1 MTAPTLPAA
10 LATPRT
16 EDGLRVAEAQ
26 SRDVDRGIVRL
37 DPADLAAR
45 GGRTGDLLLITGA
58 RATIAKALPLA
69 VAERGR
75 GLIQLDGV
83 TRENARAVLGERVGI
98 RPVAGRAAKRIVLQ
112 AVGGGGA
119 LTGQDARY
127 LANLL
132 DGQPVMTGDRVR
144 VGLFGPRPQDFLVL
158 ETQPDGPVL
167 IGDGTSVRLADN
179 RAADGRPA
187 ITYEDIGGLAH
198 EIRRIRE
205 MIELPLRYPV
215 LFERLGIDPPKGV
228 LLHGPPGTGKTL
240 IARAVAYETAAHF
253 YHINGPEVINKFY
266 GQSEANL
273 RSIFEEASRHTP
285 SVIFIDEI
293 DALAPKRVDV
303 AGEVEKRVVAQ
314 LLGLMDGLQARGQV
328 IVIGATNIPDALD
341 PALRR
346 PGRFDRE
353 LTIAVPDRPGRLA
366 ILQIHTRG
374 MPLDA
379 DVDLDRLAALTH
391 GFVGADLASLC
402 RESAMG
408 ALRGLLPTIDFGLD
422 TVPLDQLALL
432 DVRQADFL
440 DALREISPSA
450 LREVYIETPNV
461 GWADIGGLDD
471 AKAALIEAVEWPLR
485 YGALF
490 DKLGATP
497 PRGILLDGP
506 PGTGKTLLAKAVARE
521 SESNFISV
529 KGPELLSKWVGESEK
544 GIREIFKKARAAAPC
559 IVFFDEI
566 DALVPARGGAFAS
579 EVSERMVGQL
589 LAELDGM
596 EEMQGVMV
604 LGATN
609 RADMLDPA
617 LLRPGRFDLTI
628 TLPLPDFATREAI
641 VTVHLRDRPLATDV
655 DYRLLTRETEGRSGA
670 DIAGLCR
677 QAAVLAIREAIS
689 AGRGELTGDADDY
702 DLRIALRHFAEAADQ
717 LGYDAFDDTPYIAA
731 APPSAKRSWWS

>member
-1 MTAPTLPAA
+1 MTASTLPTAA
-10 LATPRT
+10 AHTHQ
-16 EDGLRVAEAQ
+16 ENGLRASEAHA
-26 SRDVDRGIVRL
+26 RDADRGIVRL
-37 DPADLAAR
+37 DPADLAAL
-45 GGRTGDLLLITGA
+45 GARTGDLLLISGA
-58 RATIAKALPLA
+58 RTTVAKALPLA
-69 VAERGR
+69 MEERGR
-75 GLIQLDGV
+75 GIVQLDGV
-83 TRENARAVLGERVGI
+83 TRDNARAILGERVTL
-98 RPVAGRAAKRIVLQ
+98 RPVSGRAAKRLILQ
-112 AVGGGGA
+112 PVGGSTA

-127 LANLL
+127 LTYLL
-132 DGQPVMTGDRVR
+132 EGQALVAGDRVR
-144 VGLFGPRPQDFLVL
+144 VALFGTRPQDFQVQ
-158 ETQPDGPVL
+158 ESDPDGPVL
-167 IGDGTSVRLADN
+167 VTDKTSVRLAGN

-187 ITYEDIGGLAH
+187 ITYEDIGGLNQ

-205 MIELPLRYPV
+205 MIELPLRYPA

-228 LLHGPPGTGKTL
+228 LLTGPPGTGKTL

-253 YHINGPEVINKFY
+253 FHINGPEIINKFY

-273 RSIFEEASRHTP
+273 RSIFEEAGRHTP

-353 LTIAVPDRPGRLA
+353 LTIAVPNRPGRLE

-374 MPLDA
+374 MPLA
-379 DVDLDRLAALTH
+379 TDVDIDRLAAITH
-391 GFVGADLASLC
+391 GFVGADLEALC
-402 RESAMG
+402 REAAMV

-422 TVPLDQLALL
+422 TVPLDQLAQL

-450 LREVYIETPNV
+450 LREVYTETPDV
-461 GWADIGGLDD
+461 SWDDIGGLDE

-490 DKLGATP
+490 ARLGATP

-506 PGTGKTLLAKAVARE
+506 PGTGKTLLAKAVAHE
-521 SESNFISV
+521 SEVNFISV

-566 DALVPARGGAFAS
+566 DALVPERGGGFAS

-589 LAELDGM
+589 LAELDGL
-596 EEMQGVMV
+596 EEMPGVMV

-609 RADMLDPA
+609 RADILDPA

-628 TLPLPDFATREAI
+628 TLPLPDFTTREAI
-641 VTVHLRDRPLATDV
+641 VAVHLQDRPLSVDI
-655 DYRLLTRETEGRSGA
+655 DYRVIARETEGRSGA

-677 QAAVLAIREAIS
+677 QASVLAIREAIS
-689 AGRGELTGDADDY
+689 AGRDAEDE
-702 DLRIALRHFAEAADQ
+702 DLHVAVRHLVEAAGQ
-717 LGYDAFDDTPYIAA
+717 LGYEDFDIAPYTVSQSSTPR
-731 APPSAKRSWWS
+731 RSWWG

>member
-1 MTAPTLPAA
+1 MTASTLPTAA
-10 LATPRT
+10 AHTHQ
-16 EDGLRVAEAQ
+16 ENGLRASEAHA
-26 SRDVDRGIVRL
+26 RDADRGIVRL
-37 DPADLAAR
+37 DPADLAAL
-45 GGRTGDLLLITGA
+45 GARTGDLLLISGA
-58 RATIAKALPLA
+58 RTTVAKALPLA
-69 VAERGR
+69 MEERGR
-75 GLIQLDGV
+75 GIVQLDGV
-83 TRENARAVLGERVGI
+83 TRDNARAILGERVTL
-98 RPVAGRAAKRIVLQ
+98 RPVSGRAAKRLILQ
-112 AVGGGGA
+112 PVGGSTA

-127 LANLL
+127 LTYLL
-132 DGQPVMTGDRVR
+132 EGQALVAGDRVR
-144 VGLFGPRPQDFLVL
+144 VALFGTRPQDFQVQ
-158 ETQPDGPVL
+158 ESDPDGPVL
-167 IGDGTSVRLADN
+167 VTDKTSVRLAGN

-187 ITYEDIGGLAH
+187 ITYEDIGGLNQ

-205 MIELPLRYPV
+205 MIELPLRYPA

-228 LLHGPPGTGKTL
+228 LLTGPPGTGKTL

-253 YHINGPEVINKFY
+253 FHINGPEIINKFY

-273 RSIFEEASRHTP
+273 RSIFEEAGRHTP

-353 LTIAVPDRPGRLA
+353 LTIAVPNRPGRLE

-374 MPLDA
+374 MPLA
-379 DVDLDRLAALTH
+379 TDVDIDRLAAITH
-391 GFVGADLASLC
+391 GFVGADLEALC
-402 RESAMG
+402 REAAMV

-422 TVPLDQLALL
+422 TVPLDQLAQL

-450 LREVYIETPNV
+450 LREVYTETPDV
-461 GWADIGGLDD
+461 SWDDIGGLDE

-490 DKLGATP
+490 ARLGATP

-506 PGTGKTLLAKAVARE
+506 PGTGKTLLAKAVAHE
-521 SESNFISV
+521 SEVNFIAV

-544 GIREIFKKARAAAPC
+544 GIREIFKKARASAPC

-566 DALVPARGGAFAS
+566 DALVPERGGGFAS

-589 LAELDGM
+589 LAELDGL
-596 EEMQGVMV
+596 EEMPGVMV

-609 RADMLDPA
+609 RADILDPA

-628 TLPLPDFATREAI
+628 TLPLPDFTTREAI
-641 VTVHLRDRPLATDV
+641 VAVHLQDRPLSVDI
-655 DYRLLTRETEGRSGA
+655 DYRVIARETEGRSGA

-677 QAAVLAIREAIS
+677 QASVLAIREAIS
-689 AGRGELTGDADDY
+689 AGRDAEDE
-702 DLRIALRHFAEAADQ
+702 DLHVAVRHLVEAAGQ
-717 LGYDAFDDTPYIAA
+717 LGYEDFDIAPYTVSQGSTPR
-731 APPSAKRSWWS
+731 RSWWG

>member
-1 MTAPTLPAA
+1 MTALTLPTAA
-10 LATPRT
+10 PPARQ
-16 EDGLRVAEAQ
+16 ENGLRATEAHA
-26 SRDVDRGIVRL
+26 RDADRGIVRL
-37 DPADLAAR
+37 DPVDLAAL
-45 GGRTGDLLLITGA
+45 GARTGDLLLISGA
-58 RATIAKALPLA
+58 RTTVAKALPLA
-69 VAERGR
+69 VEERGR
-75 GLIQLDGV
+75 GIVQLDGV
-83 TRENARAVLGERVGI
+83 TRENARAILGERVSL
-98 RPVAGRAAKRIVLQ
+98 RPVSGRAAKRLILQ
-112 AVGGGGA
+112 PVGGTTA

-127 LANLL
+127 LAYLL
-132 DGQPVMTGDRVR
+132 EGQAIVAGDRVR
-144 VGLFGPRPQDFLVL
+144 VGLFGPRPQDFQVQ
-158 ETQPDGPVL
+158 ETDPDGPVL
-167 IGDGTSVRLADN
+167 VTDKTSVRLAGN

-187 ITYEDIGGLAH
+187 ITYEDIGGLDQ

-228 LLHGPPGTGKTL
+228 LLAGPPGTGKTL

-253 YHINGPEVINKFY
+253 FHINGPEVINKFY

-273 RSIFEEASRHTP
+273 RSIFEEAGRHTP

-353 LTIAVPDRPGRLA
+353 LTIAVPNRPGRLE

-374 MPLDA
+374 MPLAA
-379 DVDLDRLAALTH
+379 DVDIDRLAALTH
-391 GFVGADLASLC
+391 GFVGADLESLC
-402 RESAMG
+402 REAAMV

-422 TVPLDQLALL
+422 TVPLDQLSQL

-450 LREVYIETPNV
+450 LREVFTETPDV
-461 GWADIGGLDD
+461 SWDDIGGLDE

-490 DKLGATP
+490 DRLGATP

-506 PGTGKTLLAKAVARE
+506 PGTGKTLLAKAVAHE
-521 SESNFISV
+521 SEVNFISV

-559 IVFFDEI
+559 IVFFDEL
-566 DALVPARGGAFAS
+566 DALVPERGGGFAS
-579 EVSERMVGQL
+579 EVSERLVGQL
-589 LAELDGM
+589 LAELDGL

-609 RADMLDPA
+609 RADILDPA

-628 TLPLPDFATREAI
+628 TLPLPDFVTREAI
-641 VTVHLRDRPLATDV
+641 VAVHLQDRPLSTDI
-655 DYRLLTRETEGRSGA
+655 DYRVIARETEGRSGA

-677 QAAVLAIREAIS
+677 QASVLAIREAIS
-689 AGRGELTGDADDY
+689 AGREAEDE
-702 DLRIALRHFAEAADQ
+702 DLHVAVRHLVEAAGQ
-717 LGYDAFDDTPYIAA
+717 LGYDDFDIAPYTTPQDS
-731 APPSAKRSWWS
+731 APRRSWWG

>member
-1 MTAPTLPAA
+1 MTASTLPTAPP
-10 LATPRT
+10 TTRP
-16 EDGLRVAEAQ
+16 ENGLRASEAHA
-26 SRDVDRGIVRL
+26 RDADRGIVRL
-37 DPADLAAR
+37 DPSDLAAL
-45 GGRTGDLLLITGA
+45 GARTGDLLLISGA
-58 RATIAKALPLA
+58 RTTVAKALPLA
-69 VAERGR
+69 VEERGR
-75 GLIQLDGV
+75 GIVQLDGV
-83 TRENARAVLGERVGI
+83 TRENARAILGERVTL
-98 RPVAGRAAKRIVLQ
+98 RPVSGRAAKRLILQ
-112 AVGGGGA
+112 PVGGTTA

-127 LANLL
+127 LAYLL
-132 DGQPVMTGDRVR
+132 EGQALVAGDRVR
-144 VGLFGPRPQDFLVL
+144 VGLFGPRPQDFQVQ
-158 ETQPDGPVL
+158 ETDPDGPVL
-167 IGDGTSVRLADN
+167 VTDKTSVRLAGN

-187 ITYEDIGGLAH
+187 ITYEDIGGLDQ

-228 LLHGPPGTGKTL
+228 LLAGPPGTGKTL

-253 YHINGPEVINKFY
+253 FHINGPEIINKFY

-353 LTIAVPDRPGRLA
+353 LTIAVPNRPGRLE

-374 MPLDA
+374 MPLAA
-379 DVDLDRLAALTH
+379 DVDIDRLAALTH
-391 GFVGADLASLC
+391 GFVGADLESLC
-402 RESAMG
+402 REAAMV

-422 TVPLDQLALL
+422 TVPLDQLSQL

-450 LREVYIETPNV
+450 LREVFTETPDV
-461 GWADIGGLDD
+461 SWDDIGGLDE

-490 DKLGATP
+490 DRLGATP

-506 PGTGKTLLAKAVARE
+506 PGTGKTLLAKAVAHE
-521 SESNFISV
+521 SEVNFISV

-566 DALVPARGGAFAS
+566 DALVPERGGGFAS
-579 EVSERMVGQL
+579 EVSERLVGQL
-589 LAELDGM
+589 LAELDGL

-609 RADMLDPA
+609 RADILDPA
-617 LLRPGRFDLTI
+617 LLRPGRLDLTI

-641 VTVHLRDRPLATDV
+641 VAVHLQDRPLSADI
-655 DYRLLTRETEGRSGA
+655 DYRVIARETEGRSGA

-689 AGRGELTGDADDY
+689 DGRDAEDE
-702 DLRIALRHFAEAADQ
+702 DLHVAVRHLVEAAGQ
-717 LGYDAFDDTPYIAA
+717 LGYDDFDTTPY
-731 APPSAKRSWWS
+731 APPQAPAPRRGWWG

>member
-1 MTAPTLPAA
+1 MTASMLPTAVPQ
-10 LATPRT
+10 PRQ
-16 EDGLRVAEAQ
+16 ENGLRASEAH
-26 SRDVDRGIVRL
+26 SRDADRGIVRL
-37 DPADLAAR
+37 DPADLAAL
-45 GGRTGDLLLITGA
+45 GARTGDLLLISGA
-58 RATIAKALPLA
+58 RTTVAKALPLA
-69 VAERGR
+69 VEERGQ
-75 GLIQLDGV
+75 GIVQLDGI
-83 TRENARAVLGERVGI
+83 TRDNARTTIGERVNL
-98 RPVAGRAAKRIVLQ
+98 RAVSGRAAKRLSLQ
-112 AVGGGGA
+112 PIGGATA

-127 LANLL
+127 LTYLL
-132 DGQPVMTGDRVR
+132 EGQAFVAGDRVR
-144 VGLFGPRPQDFLVL
+144 VGLFGTRPQDFQVQ
-158 ETQPDGPVL
+158 ETDPDGPVL
-167 IGDGTSVRLADN
+167 VTEKTSVRLTGN

-187 ITYEDIGGLAH
+187 ITYEDIGGLDQ

-205 MIELPLRYPV
+205 MIELPLRYPA

-228 LLHGPPGTGKTL
+228 LLAGPPGTGKTL

-253 YHINGPEVINKFY
+253 FHINGPEIINKFY

-273 RSIFEEASRHTP
+273 RSIFEEASHHTP

-303 AGEVEKRVVAQ
+303 TGEVEKRVVAQ
-314 LLGLMDGLQARGQV
+314 LLGLMDGLHARGQV

-353 LTIAVPDRPGRLA
+353 LTIAVPNRPGRLE

-374 MPLDA
+374 MPLAA
-379 DVDLDRLAALTH
+379 DVDIDRLAALTH
-391 GFVGADLASLC
+391 GFVGADLESLC
-402 RESAMG
+402 REAAMV

-422 TVPLDQLALL
+422 TVPLAQLAQL

-450 LREVYIETPNV
+450 LREVFTETPDV
-461 GWADIGGLDD
+461 SWDDIGGLDD

-490 DKLGATP
+490 DRLRATP

-506 PGTGKTLLAKAVARE
+506 PGTGKTLLAKAVAHE
-521 SESNFISV
+521 SEVNFISV

-566 DALVPARGGAFAS
+566 DALVPERGGGFAS

-589 LAELDGM
+589 LAELDGL
-596 EEMQGVMV
+596 EEMPGVMV

-609 RADMLDPA
+609 RADILDPA

-628 TLPLPDFATREAI
+628 TLPLPNFATREAI
-641 VTVHLRDRPLATDV
+641 VAVHLAERPLSADI
-655 DYRLLTRETEGRSGA
+655 DYRVIARETEGRSGA

-677 QAAVLAIREAIS
+677 QASVLAIREAIS
-689 AGRGELTGDADDY
+689 DGRDAEDE
-702 DLRIALRHFAEAADQ
+702 DLHIAVRHLVEAAGQ
-717 LGYDAFDDTPYIAA
+717 LGYEDFNLAPYASPQDSTP
-731 APPSAKRSWWS
+731 RRGWWG

>member
-1 MTAPTLPAA
+1 MTAPISHPTTIPSPA
-10 LATPRT
+10 
-16 EDGLRVAEAQ
+16 DGGLRAAEAYA
-26 SRDVDRGIVRL
+26 RDVDRGIIRI
-37 DPADLAAR
+37 DPADLAAL
-45 GGRTGDLLLITGA
+45 GGQTGDLVLITGA
-58 RATIAKALPLA
+58 RPTVAKALPLA
-69 VAERGR
+69 VAARGQ
-75 GLIQLDGV
+75 GIIQLDGV
-83 TRENARAVLGERVGI
+83 TRDNARAVIGERVTVTPVMG
-98 RPVAGRAAKRIVLQ
+98 RPAKRLILQ
-112 AVGGGGA
+112 PVGGTTA

-127 LANLL
+127 LTHLL
-132 DGQPVMTGDRVR
+132 DGHALLAGDRIR
-144 VGLFGPRPQDFLVL
+144 VALFGPRPQDFQVV
-158 ETQPDGPVL
+158 ETDPDGPVL
-167 IGDGTSVRLADN
+167 IGEQTAIRLAGN

-187 ITYEDIGGLAH
+187 ITYEDIGGLAQ

-228 LLHGPPGTGKTL
+228 LLAGPPGTGKTL

-253 YHINGPEVINKFY
+253 FHINGPEVINKFY

-273 RSIFEEASRHTP
+273 RSVFEEASTHTP

-353 LTIAVPDRPGRLA
+353 LVIGVPDRAGRLQ

-374 MPLDA
+374 MPLAA
-379 DVDLDRLAALTH
+379 DIDVERLAALTH
-391 GFVGADLASLC
+391 GFVGADLEALC
-402 RESAMG
+402 REAAMV

-422 TVPLDQLALL
+422 TVPLDQLAQLE
-432 DVRQADFL
+432 VRQADFL
-440 DALREISPSA
+440 NALREIAPSA
-450 LREVYIETPNV
+450 LREVFVETPDV
-461 GWADIGGLDD
+461 GWDDIGGLEA
-471 AKAALIEAVEWPLR
+471 AKAALIEAVEWPLL

-490 DKLGATP
+490 DRLGATP
-497 PRGILLDGP
+497 PRGILLEGP
-506 PGTGKTLLAKAVARE
+506 PGTGKTLLAKVVARE
-521 SESNFISV
+521 SEANFISV

-559 IVFFDEI
+559 IVFFDEL
-566 DALVPARGGAFAS
+566 DALVPERGGGFAS

-589 LAELDGM
+589 LAELDGL

-609 RADMLDPA
+609 RAELLDPA

-628 TLPLPDFATREAI
+628 TLPLPDFATRAAI
-641 VTVHLRDRPLATDV
+641 TAVHLRDRPLLADV
-655 DYRLLTRETEGRSGA
+655 DARIIARETEGRSGA
-670 DIAGLCR
+670 DISGLCR
-677 QAAVLAIREAIS
+677 QAAVLAIREAIG
-689 AGRGELTGDADDY
+689 AGRDAETENLY
-702 DLRIALRHFAEAADQ
+702 IALHHFTEAAAQ
-717 LGYDAFDDTPYIAA
+717 LGYEAFDDTPYAEEDVQ
-731 APPSAKRSWWS
+731 PRRRSWWG

>member
-1 MTAPTLPAA
+1 MTASTLPTAA
-10 LATPRT
+10 AHTHQ
-16 EDGLRVAEAQ
+16 ENGLRASEAHA
-26 SRDVDRGIVRL
+26 RDADRGIVRL
-37 DPADLAAR
+37 DPADLAAL
-45 GGRTGDLLLITGA
+45 GARTGDLLLISGA
-58 RATIAKALPLA
+58 RTTVAKALPLA
-69 VAERGR
+69 MEERGR
-75 GLIQLDGV
+75 GIVQLDGV
-83 TRENARAVLGERVGI
+83 TRDNARAILGERVTL
-98 RPVAGRAAKRIVLQ
+98 RPVSGRAAKRLILQ
-112 AVGGGGA
+112 PVGGSTA

-127 LANLL
+127 LTYLL
-132 DGQPVMTGDRVR
+132 EGQALVAGDRVR
-144 VGLFGPRPQDFLVL
+144 VALFGTRPQDFQVQ
-158 ETQPDGPVL
+158 ESDPDGPVL
-167 IGDGTSVRLADN
+167 VTDKTSVRLAGN

-187 ITYEDIGGLAH
+187 ITYEDIGGLNQ

-205 MIELPLRYPV
+205 MIELPLRYPA

-228 LLHGPPGTGKTL
+228 LLTGPPGTGKTL

-253 YHINGPEVINKFY
+253 FHINGPEIINKFY

-273 RSIFEEASRHTP
+273 RSIFEEAGRHTP

-353 LTIAVPDRPGRLA
+353 LTIAVPNRPGRLE

-374 MPLDA
+374 MPLA
-379 DVDLDRLAALTH
+379 TDVDIDRLASITH
-391 GFVGADLASLC
+391 GFVGADLEALC
-402 RESAMG
+402 REAAMV

-422 TVPLDQLALL
+422 TVPLDQLAQL

-450 LREVYIETPNV
+450 LREVYTETPDV
-461 GWADIGGLDD
+461 SWDDIGGLDE

-490 DKLGATP
+490 ARLGATP

-506 PGTGKTLLAKAVARE
+506 PGTGKTLLAKAVAHE
-521 SESNFISV
+521 SEVNFISV

-566 DALVPARGGAFAS
+566 DALVPERGGGFAS

-589 LAELDGM
+589 LAELDGL
-596 EEMQGVMV
+596 EEMPGVMV

-609 RADMLDPA
+609 RADILDPA

-628 TLPLPDFATREAI
+628 TLPLPDFTTREAI
-641 VTVHLRDRPLATDV
+641 VAVHLQDRPLSVDI
-655 DYRLLTRETEGRSGA
+655 DYRVIARETEGRSGA

-677 QAAVLAIREAIS
+677 QASVLAIREAIS
-689 AGRGELTGDADDY
+689 AGRDAEDE
-702 DLRIALRHFAEAADQ
+702 DLHVAVRHLVEAAGQ
-717 LGYDAFDDTPYIAA
+717 LGYEDFDIAPYTVSQGSTPR
-731 APPSAKRSWWS
+731 RSWWG

>member
-1 MTAPTLPAA
+1 MTASTLPTAA
-10 LATPRT
+10 AHTHQ
-16 EDGLRVAEAQ
+16 ENGLRASEAHA
-26 SRDVDRGIVRL
+26 RDADRGIVRL
-37 DPADLAAR
+37 DPADLAAL
-45 GGRTGDLLLITGA
+45 GARTGDLLLISGA
-58 RATIAKALPLA
+58 RTTVAKALPLA
-69 VAERGR
+69 MEERGR
-75 GLIQLDGV
+75 GIVQLDGV
-83 TRENARAVLGERVGI
+83 TRDNARAILGERVTL
-98 RPVAGRAAKRIVLQ
+98 RPVSGRAAKRLILQ
-112 AVGGGGA
+112 PVGGSTA

-127 LANLL
+127 LTYLL
-132 DGQPVMTGDRVR
+132 EGQALVAGDRVR
-144 VGLFGPRPQDFLVL
+144 VALFGTRPQDFQVQ
-158 ETQPDGPVL
+158 ESDPDGPVL
-167 IGDGTSVRLADN
+167 VTDKTSVRLAGN

-187 ITYEDIGGLAH
+187 ITYEDIGGLNQ

-205 MIELPLRYPV
+205 MIELPLRYPA

-228 LLHGPPGTGKTL
+228 LLTGPPGTGKTL

-253 YHINGPEVINKFY
+253 FHINGPEIINKFY

-273 RSIFEEASRHTP
+273 RSIFEEAGRHTP

-353 LTIAVPDRPGRLA
+353 LTIAVPNRPGRLE

-374 MPLDA
+374 MPLA
-379 DVDLDRLAALTH
+379 TDVDIDRLATITH
-391 GFVGADLASLC
+391 GFVGADLEAHC
-402 RESAMG
+402 REAAMV

-422 TVPLDQLALL
+422 TVPLDQLAQL

-450 LREVYIETPNV
+450 LREVYTETPDV
-461 GWADIGGLDD
+461 SWDDIGGLDE

-490 DKLGATP
+490 ARLGATP

-506 PGTGKTLLAKAVARE
+506 PGTGKTLLAKAVAHE
-521 SESNFISV
+521 SEVNFISV

-566 DALVPARGGAFAS
+566 DALVPERGGGFAS

-589 LAELDGM
+589 LAELDGL
-596 EEMQGVMV
+596 EEMPGVMV

-609 RADMLDPA
+609 RADILDPA

-628 TLPLPDFATREAI
+628 TLPLPDFTTREAI
-641 VTVHLRDRPLATDV
+641 VAVHLQDRPLSVDI
-655 DYRLLTRETEGRSGA
+655 DYRVIARETEGRSGA

-677 QAAVLAIREAIS
+677 QASVLAIREAIS
-689 AGRGELTGDADDY
+689 AGRDAEDE
-702 DLRIALRHFAEAADQ
+702 DLHVAVRHLVEAAGQ
-717 LGYDAFDDTPYIAA
+717 LGYEDFDIAPYTVSQGSTPR
-731 APPSAKRSWWS
+731 RSWWG

>member
-1 MTAPTLPAA
+1 MTASAPATTAAAPRPDGTLRAA
-10 LATPRT
+10 EVQA
-16 EDGLRVAEAQ
+16 
-26 SRDVDRGIVRL
+26 RDADRGIVRL
-37 DPADLAAR
+37 DPADLAAL

-58 RATIAKALPLA
+58 RTTVAKALPLA
-69 VAERGR
+69 VSERGR
-75 GLIQLDGV
+75 SLIQLDGV
-83 TRENARAVLGERVGI
+83 TRENARAVLGERVTV
-98 RPVAGRAAKRIVLQ
+98 RLTAGRAAKRIVLQ
-112 AVGGGGA
+112 PIGGGA
-119 LTGQDARY
+119 TLSGQDARY
-127 LANLL
+127 LAHLL
-132 DGQPVMTGDRVR
+132 EGQPVIAGDRLR
-144 VGLFGPRPQDFLVL
+144 VGLFGPRPQDFQVL
-158 ETQPDGPVL
+158 ETQPEGAVL
-167 IGDGTSVRLADN
+167 IGEGTSVRLAGN

-187 ITYEDIGGLAH
+187 ITYEDIGGLAR
-198 EIRRIRE
+198 EVRRIRE

-253 YHINGPEVINKFY
+253 FHINGPEVINKFY

-303 AGEVEKRVVAQ
+303 AGDVEKRVVAQ

-353 LTIAVPDRPGRLA
+353 LTIAVPDRPGRLE

-374 MPLDA
+374 MPLAA
-379 DVDLDRLAALTH
+379 DIDLDRLAALTH
-391 GFVGADLASLC
+391 GFVGADLESLC
-402 RESAMG
+402 REAAMV

-422 TVPLDQLALL
+422 TVPLDQLAKLE
-432 DVRQADFL
+432 VRQTDFL
-440 DALREISPSA
+440 DALRDVSPSA
-450 LREVYIETPNV
+450 LREVFTEAPDV
-461 GWADIGGLDD
+461 GWADIGGLEE

-497 PRGILLDGP
+497 PRGILLDGA
-506 PGTGKTLLAKAVARE
+506 PGTGKTMLAKAVARE
-521 SESNFISV
+521 SEANFISV

-544 GIREIFKKARAAAPC
+544 GIREVFKKARAAAPC

-566 DALVPARGGAFAS
+566 DALVPERGGPFAS
-579 EVSERMVGQL
+579 EVSERLVGQL
-589 LAELDGM
+589 LAELDGL

-609 RADMLDPA
+609 RADLLDPA

-641 VTVHLRDRPLATDV
+641 IAVHLRDRPLAADV
-655 DYRLLTRETEGRSGA
+655 DYRALARETEGRSGA

-689 AGRGELTGDADDY
+689 AGRDAEDE
-702 DLRIALRHFAEAADQ
+702 DLHVALRHFTEAAEQ
-717 LGYDAFDDTPYIAA
+717 LRYEYFDDSPYV
-731 APPSAKRSWWS
+731 PPADPQPRKRGWWA

>member
-1 MTAPTLPAA
+1 MTASTLPTAA
-10 LATPRT
+10 AHTHQ
-16 EDGLRVAEAQ
+16 ENGLRASEAHA
-26 SRDVDRGIVRL
+26 RDADRGIVRL
-37 DPADLAAR
+37 DPADLAAL
-45 GGRTGDLLLITGA
+45 GARTGDLLLISGA
-58 RATIAKALPLA
+58 RTTVAKALPLA
-69 VAERGR
+69 MEERGR
-75 GLIQLDGV
+75 GIVQLDGV
-83 TRENARAVLGERVGI
+83 TRDNARAILGERVTL
-98 RPVAGRAAKRIVLQ
+98 RPVSGRAAKRLILQ
-112 AVGGGGA
+112 PVGGSTA

-127 LANLL
+127 LTYLL
-132 DGQPVMTGDRVR
+132 EGQALVAGDRVR
-144 VGLFGPRPQDFLVL
+144 VALFGTRPQDFQVQ
-158 ETQPDGPVL
+158 ESDPDGPVL
-167 IGDGTSVRLADN
+167 VTDKTSVRLAGN

-187 ITYEDIGGLAH
+187 ITYEDIGGLNQ

-205 MIELPLRYPV
+205 MIELPLRYPA

-228 LLHGPPGTGKTL
+228 LLTGPPGTGKTL

-253 YHINGPEVINKFY
+253 FHINGPEIINKFY

-273 RSIFEEASRHTP
+273 RSIFEEAGRHTP

-353 LTIAVPDRPGRLA
+353 LTIAVPNRPGRLE

-374 MPLDA
+374 MPLA
-379 DVDLDRLAALTH
+379 TDVDIDRLAAITH
-391 GFVGADLASLC
+391 GFVGADLEALC
-402 RESAMG
+402 REAAMV

-422 TVPLDQLALL
+422 TVPLDQLAQL

-450 LREVYIETPNV
+450 LREVYTETPDV
-461 GWADIGGLDD
+461 SWDDIGGLDE

-490 DKLGATP
+490 ARLGATP

-506 PGTGKTLLAKAVARE
+506 PGTGKTLLAKAVAHE
-521 SESNFISV
+521 SEVNFISV

-544 GIREIFKKARAAAPC
+544 GIREIFKKARASAPC

-566 DALVPARGGAFAS
+566 DALVPERGGGFAS

-589 LAELDGM
+589 LAELDGL
-596 EEMQGVMV
+596 EEMPGVMV

-609 RADMLDPA
+609 RADILDPA

-628 TLPLPDFATREAI
+628 TLPLPDFTTREAI
-641 VTVHLRDRPLATDV
+641 VAVHLQDRPLSVDI
-655 DYRLLTRETEGRSGA
+655 DYRVIARETEGRSGA

-677 QAAVLAIREAIS
+677 QASVLAIREAIS
-689 AGRGELTGDADDY
+689 AGRDAEDE
-702 DLRIALRHFAEAADQ
+702 DLHVAVRHLVEAAGQ
-717 LGYDAFDDTPYIAA
+717 LGYEDFDIAPYTVSQGSTPR
-731 APPSAKRSWWS
+731 RSWWG